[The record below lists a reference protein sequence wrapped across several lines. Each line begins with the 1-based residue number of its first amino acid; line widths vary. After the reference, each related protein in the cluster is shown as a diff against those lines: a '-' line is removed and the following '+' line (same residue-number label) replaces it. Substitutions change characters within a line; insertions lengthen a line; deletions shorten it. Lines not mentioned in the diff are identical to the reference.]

1 MSHALIH
8 LVLYLNSYP
17 HRAVA
22 RVFARITTLQLGF
35 RGQMYGFTL
44 RAFKSVV
51 FVLSSAA
58 TIL

>member
-22 RVFARITTLQLGF
+22 RVFCAHNDITAG
-35 RGQMYGFTL
+35 
-44 RAFKSVV
+44 
-51 FVLSSAA
+51 
-58 TIL
+58 I